1 MSDIEDSI
9 SSTSE
14 YSGSES
20 PSFNKNDNNILLDNI
35 SSILE
40 SLIEENKNLQNYKE
54 KMKLQKKLIFY
65 SREVPSIS
73 IKDYLY
79 RINNFS
85 EAEDNTFILA
95 LIYIDKICEIASI
108 ILSEHNIHRILF
120 VSILIAIKY
129 NEDVY
134 YDNKYYAKIAG
145 VSSKELRKM
154 ESEYLKL
161 IKFELYVNK
170 NVFDK
175 YKNYICKNDNMN
187 KIKNTKKF
195 NI

>member
-14 YSGSES
+14 YSGYES
-20 PSFNKNDNNILLDNI
+20 SSFNKNDNNILLDNI

-40 SLIEENKNLQNYKE
+40 SLIEENKNLQNYKD

-120 VSILIAIKY
+120 ISILVAIKY
-129 NEDVY
+129 NEDIY

-145 VSSKELRKM
+145 VPSKELKKM

-175 YKNYICKNDNMN
+175 YKNYISKITNIN
-187 KIKNTKKF
+187 KINKKF